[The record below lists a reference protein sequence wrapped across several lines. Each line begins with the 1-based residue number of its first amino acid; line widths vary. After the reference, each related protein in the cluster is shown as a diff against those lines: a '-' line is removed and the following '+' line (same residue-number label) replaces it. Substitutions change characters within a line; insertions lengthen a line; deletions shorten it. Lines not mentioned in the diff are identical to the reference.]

1 MNPARHRECLC
12 ERKSGTKR
20 KKIGGTTTTDEISKK
35 DICREKTKNWI
46 RFSNDGEYC

>member
-20 KKIGGTTTTDEISKK
+20 KKIGGDDRMKYPRRIFL
-35 DICREKTKNWI
+35 EKRLKT
-46 RFSNDGEYC
+46 G